1 LAKTDPVRG
10 HLMLAFAAA
19 VFFLIIS
26 PGPGVLSTAGV
37 GAAYGYRNGLAYV
50 AGLFAGSNLVA
61 MLVISGVAATAL
73 ALPWLRT
80 TLLIA
85 SLGYLLWLAWRI
97 ASAGAQIGFIEA
109 RTPLGFW
116 NGLALQPINPKA
128 YVVNTTLFTG
138 FSFMPDALW
147 LETAIKLLIMN
158 LIWIPLHLGWLGAGI
173 SLRRLDLGPQAQRRV
188 NIAMALSMLVAV
200 GLALW
205 SQT

>member
-1 LAKTDPVRG
+1 
-10 HLMLAFAAA
+10 MLAFAAA

-73 ALPWLRT
+73 ALPWLRK

-97 ASAGAQIGFIEA
+97 ASAGAKIGFIEA

>member
-1 LAKTDPVRG
+1 
-10 HLMLAFAAA
+10 MLTFAAA

-26 PGPGVLSTAGV
+26 PGPGILSTAGV

-61 MLVISGVAATAL
+61 LLVISGVAATAL

-80 TLLIA
+80 TLLVA

-173 SLRRLDLGPQAQRRV
+173 SIRRLDLGPQAQRRV

>member
-1 LAKTDPVRG
+1 
-10 HLMLAFAAA
+10 MLAFAAA

-61 MLVISGVAATAL
+61 LLVISGVAATAL

-97 ASAGAQIGFIEA
+97 ASAGAKIGFIEA

-116 NGLALQPINPKA
+116 NGLAMQPINPKA
-128 YVVNTTLFTG
+128 YVVSTTLFTG

-158 LIWIPLHLGWLGAGI
+158 LIWVPLHLGWLGTGV
-173 SLRRLDLGPQAQRRV
+173 SLRRLNLAPKAQHRV

>member
-1 LAKTDPVRG
+1 
-10 HLMLAFAAA
+10 MLAFAAA

-85 SLGYLLWLAWRI
+85 SLGYLVWLAWRI

-200 GLALW
+200 ALALW

>member
-1 LAKTDPVRG
+1 
-10 HLMLAFAAA
+10 MLAFAAA

-37 GAAYGYRNGLAYV
+37 GAAYGYRTGLAYV

-80 TLLIA
+80 VLLLA

-97 ASAGAQIGFIEA
+97 ASAGAKIGFSEA
-109 RTPLGFW
+109 RKPLGFW

-138 FSFMPDALW
+138 FSFMPDALG
-147 LETAIKLLIMN
+147 LETAVKLLIMN

-173 SLRRLDLGPQAQRRV
+173 SIRGLDLSPPAQRRV
-188 NIAMALSMLVAV
+188 NIAMALSMLVAI

-205 SQT
+205 SKT

>member
-1 LAKTDPVRG
+1 
-10 HLMLAFAAA
+10 MIAFTAA

-61 MLVISGVAATAL
+61 MLVIFGVAATAL

-80 TLLIA
+80 TLLIL

-97 ASAGAQIGFIEA
+97 ACADAQIGFIEA

-128 YVVNTTLFTG
+128 YVVSTTLFTG
-138 FSFMPDALW
+138 FSFMPDNLL
-147 LETAIKLLIMN
+147 LETVIKLLIMN
-158 LIWIPLHLGWLGAGI
+158 LIWIPLHLGWLGLGVSI
-173 SLRRLDLGPQAQRRV
+173 RRFALSPRAQRNV
-188 NIAMALSMLVAV
+188 NIAMALSMLAAV

>member
-1 LAKTDPVRG
+1 
-10 HLMLAFAAA
+10 MLAFAAA

-138 FSFMPDALW
+138 VSFMPDALW

>member
-1 LAKTDPVRG
+1 
-10 HLMLAFAAA
+10 MLAFAAA
-19 VFFLIIS
+19 VFFLIIT

-37 GAAYGYRNGLAYV
+37 GAAYGYRTGLAYV

-61 MLVISGVAATAL
+61 MLVISGIATTAL

-80 TLLIA
+80 ALLLV

-97 ASAGAQIGFIEA
+97 ASAGAKIGFSEA
-109 RTPLGFW
+109 QRPLGFW

-138 FSFMPDALW
+138 FSFIPDALV
-147 LETAIKLLIMN
+147 LETAVKLLIMN
-158 LIWIPLHLGWLGAGI
+158 LIWIPVHLGWLGAGI
-173 SLRRLDLGPQAQRRV
+173 SLRGLDLGPQAQRRV
-188 NIAMALSMLVAV
+188 NIAMALSMLIAI

-205 SQT
+205 SKT

>member
-1 LAKTDPVRG
+1 
-10 HLMLAFAAA
+10 MLAFAAA

-200 GLALW
+200 TLALW

>member
-1 LAKTDPVRG
+1 
-10 HLMLAFAAA
+10 MLAFAAA

-128 YVVNTTLFTG
+128 YIVNTTLFTG